1 MNQIAFAEAEAMFQ
15 RLETDPRMKTV
26 KHFRDKYTAHSAH
39 PAPGMRP
46 PNYGEMFAFSKEV
59 ATAMEKFAIGVGVTT
74 ELLADTEDWRIDATP
89 RSFGSRGNF
98 SGGADVY
105 DGALRLPDRAGH
117 THAHLRVEF
126 NLDKA
131 VLSIRLRALS
141 STYCKASSTCEVRL
155 LSSVALSM
163 AANFDASSF

>member
-1 MNQIAFAEAEAMFQ
+1 MRARITRARQAMRSGDHVAFIF
-15 RLETDPRMKTV
+15 T
-26 KHFRDKYTAHSAH
+26 SAH
-39 PAPGMRP
+39 DKA
-46 PNYGEMFAFSKEV
+46 ATV
-59 ATAMEKFAIGVGVTT
+59 AD
-74 ELLADTEDWRIDATP
+74 LD
-89 RSFGSRGNF
+89 
-98 SGGADVY
+98 
-105 DGALRLPDRAGH
+105 DGTLRLLNRAGH